1 VGRQTFLAQG
11 QKQQR
16 LQAGRWRSRRK
27 VSVLI
32 CSGEGGA
39 EGVFV
44 NGVGNMGINNA
55 SPGYKLDV
63 IGIINASTAV
73 KVNTIE

>member
-1 VGRQTFLAQG
+1 
-11 QKQQR
+11 
-16 LQAGRWRSRRK
+16 
-27 VSVLI
+27 VSALI